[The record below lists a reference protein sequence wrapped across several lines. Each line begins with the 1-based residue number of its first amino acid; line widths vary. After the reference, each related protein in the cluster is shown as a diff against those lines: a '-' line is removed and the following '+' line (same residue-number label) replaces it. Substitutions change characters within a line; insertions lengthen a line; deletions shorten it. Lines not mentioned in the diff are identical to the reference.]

1 MWHAL
6 RAELVYSRPYLLG
19 GWGIAVGVMAII
31 SVVFFAVGDDGPPS
45 STVAGLRGMFVIM
58 APLIVSFI
66 AQALRSEER
75 RARLLLVGSLT
86 PRQLAG
92 AMVLLPAIMFGL
104 GIVAAGLVMGAGALA
119 TGSFEPKSLNIATSV
134 GGYLLVYA
142 QIALLLQE
150 ANAARRQAR
159 QRAAV
164 AGWAGVVIAA
174 LFLAVLYLAQA
185 RGLLT
190 SAHLMVGHLLVVV
203 AAMAA
208 TVQLYSGRRDFT
220 R

>member
-31 SVVFFAVGDDGPPS
+31 SVVFFAVGDDG
-45 STVAGLRGMFVIM
+45 
-58 APLIVSFI
+58 I